1 MRYEEWTNLK
11 TTPDSKN
18 PFCAFFEYE
27 DGSSFYIEPAFYTQL
42 LGVKAR
48 LPKEYP
54 SVIAEMEKIVRKNK
68 KVIFTAEFE
77 SPLTRAEDYV
87 LLEITDVMDRLHVY
101 VQDKNRGS
109 DYGD

>member
-1 MRYEEWTNLK
+1 MRYEEWKNLK
-11 TTPDSKN
+11 TYKDPKN
-18 PFCAFFEYE
+18 PFSAFFEYE
-27 DGSSFYIEPAFYTQL
+27 DGASFYVEPAFYTQL
-42 LGVKAR
+42 LGLQAR

-54 SVIAEMEKIVRKNK
+54 LVIQEMEKIVRKNK

-77 SPLTRAEDYV
+77 SPLTKAEGY
-87 LLEITDVMDRLHVY
+87 LILEITDVTDRLRVY

>member
-1 MRYEEWTNLK
+1 MCYEEWMNLK

-18 PFCAFFEYE
+18 PFSAFFEYE
-27 DGSSFYIEPAFYTQL
+27 DGSSFYVEPAFYTQL
-42 LGVKAR
+42 MGLKAR
-48 LPKEYP
+48 LPDAYP
-54 SVIAEMEKIVRKNK
+54 AIISEMEKAVRRNK

-77 SPLTRAEDYV
+77 SPLTRAEGYI
-87 LLEITDVMDRLHVY
+87 LLEITDITNRLRVY

>member
-1 MRYEEWTNLK
+1 MRYEEWADLK
-11 TTPDSKN
+11 TDVDPKN
-18 PFCAFFEYE
+18 PFSTFFEYE
-27 DGSSFYIEPAFYTQL
+27 DGSSFYLEPAFYTQL
-42 LGVKAR
+42 LGLKAR
-48 LPKEYP
+48 LPEAYP

-77 SPLTRAEDYV
+77 SPLTKAKDYI
-87 LLEITDVMDRLHVY
+87 LLEITDVTDRLRVY